1 MLQNHPLSDITVT
14 KTIREL
20 SAQEAA
26 FLSRLAADGQ
36 TIFSAAQAQAFWSNG
51 ETTAN
56 ALSRLVRKGW
66 LQRLERGVYMLI
78 PLEAGPQRAW
88 SESALV
94 IAPHLIQ
101 PAAVAYWSALHYWN
115 MTEQVPHTV
124 FVQSTRRKR
133 QVEVLGMCFRFVVVS
148 QARFFGVARRTLDGK
163 PIYVTDR
170 EKTLLDA
177 AARPDLSGG
186 ILQLAQAL
194 RTACPDLDWPR
205 LDDYLA
211 RWGGGVVVKRLGYLV
226 ETLSLPVP
234 DLKYRLERWQGLLSQ
249 GISPLE
255 PAARAE
261 GPVITRWRIRANVAV
276 AAPGRNIE

>member
-1 MLQNHPLSDITVT
+1 MTR
-14 KTIREL
+14 TIRAL
-20 SAQEAA
+20 SAREAE

-36 TIFSAAQAQAFWSNG
+36 TIFSTAQARTFWGSA
-51 ETTAN
+51 EYTTN
-56 ALSRLVRKGW
+56 ILNRLAHKGW
-66 LQRLERGVYMLI
+66 LRRLQRAAYMVI
-78 PLEAGPQRAW
+78 PLEAGPERAW

-115 MTEQVPHTV
+115 MTEQAPRVV
-124 FVQSTRRKR
+124 LVQSTRRKR
-133 QVEVLGMCFRFVVVS
+133 PVQVLGIHFRFVTVGTE
-148 QARFFGVARRTLDGK
+148 RFFGIAQRSLDGK

-194 RTACPDLDWPR
+194 RTTSVDRFAALTTGLDWTR

-211 RWGGGVVVKRLGYLV
+211 RWGGGAAVKRLGYLV
-226 ETLSLPVP
+226 DLLSLPIP
-234 DLKYRLERWQGLLSQ
+234 DRDFRLERWQGMLSK

-255 PAARAE
+255 PGAGIS
-261 GPVITRWRIRANVAV
+261 GPVVTRWRVQVNVTV
-276 AAPGRNIE
+276 GKGL